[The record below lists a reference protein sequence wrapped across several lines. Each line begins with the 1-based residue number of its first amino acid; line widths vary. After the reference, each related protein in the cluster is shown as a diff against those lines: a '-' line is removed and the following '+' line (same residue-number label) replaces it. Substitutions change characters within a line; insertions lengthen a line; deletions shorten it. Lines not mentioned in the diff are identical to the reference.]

1 MASQP
6 YISSAKL
13 FKNLTCLY
21 YNCRSVRNKI
31 NELDIQIVDYNPD
44 LVLLTETWL
53 EENDAHLNQLNSSRN
68 FHILIDNRDIKFK
81 CKGGG
86 VAMLIRKGISYKQL
100 SIKNI
105 VGIEIIAVDLSI
117 HPIKASIRLILVYR
131 PPAITSSLTIKL
143 LKILQSLCEGNV
155 IIVGDFNFNANNINW
170 NDNTAFTK
178 CAKEFLEFTNNF
190 NLNNVI
196 TSPTHNK
203 GSILDLLL
211 TNNLNSICSCQV
223 GPGLSTSDH
232 FSILFTLNM
241 AKPNPQKICFRD
253 YTNVKQLNSYL
264 ISHFNCIYEK
274 FYISDKY
281 EYLLELVST
290 LMEKYTPLRTIT
302 VKQKS
307 FNYPSH
313 IRKLIKYKKKLF
325 TEFKKSDCGLEEY
338 INVSKT
344 IKHLVNSYKSQRIKS
359 IVSNRKNMIKYMK
372 NLTQKYSPISCLEH
386 NNTFI
391 FDDQAKCNLFSSVF
405 ANSFSNLP
413 RFDPPKLS
421 PCNFINALE
430 DIEFSLLDIDN
441 ILKNLPNNN
450 CCSEDGISYTLLK
463 NCHSSI
469 TPFLSDIFRLSL
481 DSGILPHSWK
491 VSHITPVFKKG
502 DKTIAA
508 NYRPISITSA
518 ICRVLERIILN
529 SLLIHLEENK
539 IISESQFGFLKK
551 RSTTTQLIF
560 TFSHWYRAILE
571 NKNVDCVYID
581 LKHAFDSVPVK
592 FLIYKLFNIGVRGKL
607 LNWISSFLTDRT
619 AKVKINTTFSTSF
632 KIYSGVPQGSI
643 LGPILFLIYINDLT
657 FYIPNNVSKCLFA
670 DDLKIFQ
677 VFKNSE
683 NTNSLQNALNIISQ
697 WSSDWA
703 LEISTQKTFVLNIG
717 SKNPK
722 YTYTLNGD
730 ILQITSVIKDLGITI
745 TNDLSFDLHYKIII
759 SKAYA
764 RASSVLN
771 SIHTSNPK
779 VWALA
784 FKSYVRPLLEYATVI
799 WSPKT
804 KYLVE
809 KIEKIQK
816 WYTRI
821 ALSKCK
827 ITYKSYS
834 QRLILFNLES
844 LALRRSLYD
853 LSTIYRIIFK
863 FTHLSSNDLLEL
875 NDRPSRNRHKF
886 QIKVHRKNS
895 KTEHWLIN
903 RAVNLWNT
911 IPASIIN
918 SPNPKIFWIA
928 LRSYLINLES
938 SNTCFVY
945 Y

>member
-1 MASQP
+1 M
-6 YISSAKL
+6 
-13 FKNLTCLY
+13 
-21 YNCRSVRNKI
+21 
-31 NELDIQIVDYNPD
+31 
-44 LVLLTETWL
+44 
-53 EENDAHLNQLNSSRN
+53 
-68 FHILIDNRDIKFK
+68 
-81 CKGGG
+81 
-86 VAMLIRKGISYKQL
+86 
-100 SIKNI
+100 
-105 VGIEIIAVDLSI
+105 
-117 HPIKASIRLILVYR
+117 
-131 PPAITSSLTIKL
+131 
-143 LKILQSLCEGNV
+143 
-155 IIVGDFNFNANNINW
+155 
-170 NDNTAFTK
+170 
-178 CAKEFLEFTNNF
+178 
-190 NLNNVI
+190 
-196 TSPTHNK
+196 
-203 GSILDLLL
+203 
-211 TNNLNSICSCQV
+211 
-223 GPGLSTSDH
+223 
-232 FSILFTLNM
+232 
-241 AKPNPQKICFRD
+241 
-253 YTNVKQLNSYL
+253 
-264 ISHFNCIYEK
+264 
-274 FYISDKY
+274 
-281 EYLLELVST
+281 
-290 LMEKYTPLRTIT
+290 
-302 VKQKS
+302 
-307 FNYPSH
+307 
-313 IRKLIKYKKKLF
+313 
-325 TEFKKSDCGLEEY
+325 
-338 INVSKT
+338 
-344 IKHLVNSYKSQRIKS
+344 
-359 IVSNRKNMIKYMK
+359 
-372 NLTQKYSPISCLEH
+372 
-386 NNTFI
+386 
-391 FDDQAKCNLFSSVF
+391 
-405 ANSFSNLP
+405 
-413 RFDPPKLS
+413 
-421 PCNFINALE
+421 
-430 DIEFSLLDIDN
+430 
-441 ILKNLPNNN
+441 
-450 CCSEDGISYTLLK
+450 
-463 NCHSSI
+463 
-469 TPFLSDIFRLSL
+469 
-481 DSGILPHSWK
+481 
-491 VSHITPVFKKG
+491 
-502 DKTIAA
+502 
-508 NYRPISITSA
+508 
-518 ICRVLERIILN
+518 
-529 SLLIHLEENK
+529 
-539 IISESQFGFLKK
+539 
-551 RSTTTQLIF
+551 
-560 TFSHWYRAILE
+560 
-571 NKNVDCVYID
+571 
-581 LKHAFDSVPVK
+581 
-592 FLIYKLFNIGVRGKL
+592 IYKLFNIGVRGKL

-657 FYIPNNVSKCLFA
+657 FYIPKNVSKCLFA